1 MASELKLILTDRPS
15 DAAQTVID
23 GGLAQYNEEQAGYRD
38 WRDLAV
44 LVMDPDDEVR
54 GGLLGRTSL
63 GLFFV
68 DLFYLPPEMRRSGI
82 GSRVFARAEEEA
94 VRRGCVSGVLFT
106 ISFQAPGFYS
116 RHGWREI
123 ARIPCLP
130 AGTSR
135 VVMSKNLTP

>member
-1 MASELKLILTDRPS
+1 MASMPQLILTDKPS
-15 DAAQTVID
+15 DAAQAVID
-23 GGLAQYNEEQAGYRD
+23 DGLARYNEEQAGYRD
-38 WRDLAV
+38 WCDLAV
-44 LVMDPDDEVR
+44 LVTDPDDEVR

-63 GLFFV
+63 GLYFV

-82 GSRVFARAEEEA
+82 GSRVFAMAEEEA
-94 VRRGCVSGVLFT
+94 VRRGCMSGVLFT

-116 RHGWREI
+116 RHGWREV

-135 VVMSKNLTP
+135 VVMSKNLAP

>member
-1 MASELKLILTDRPS
+1 MT
-15 DAAQTVID
+15 
-23 GGLAQYNEEQAGYRD
+23 
-38 WRDLAV
+38 
-44 LVMDPDDEVR
+44 DPDDEVR

-63 GLFFV
+63 GLYFV
-68 DLFYLPPEMRRSGI
+68 DLFYLPPEMRCAGI
-82 GSRVFARAEEEA
+82 GSRVFAMAEQEA

-116 RHGWREI
+116 RHGWREV

-135 VVMSKNLTP
+135 IVMSKNLTP

>member
-1 MASELKLILTDRPS
+1 MESEPRLILTDTPS
-15 DAAQTVID
+15 DAAQAII
-23 GGLAQYNEEQAGYRD
+23 GHGLAQYNEEQAGYRD

-44 LVMDPDDEVR
+44 VVTDATDEVR
-54 GGLLGRTSL
+54 GGLLRRTSL
-63 GLFFV
+63 GLLFV

-82 GSRVFARAEEEA
+82 GSRVFAMAEEEA
-94 VRRGCVSGVLFT
+94 VRRGCISGVLFT

-116 RHGWREI
+116 RHGWREV

-135 VVMSKNLTP
+135 VVMSKNLAP

>member
-1 MASELKLILTDRPS
+1 MASEPKLILTDRPS

-44 LVMDPDDEVR
+44 LVTDPNDAVR

-68 DLFYLPPEMRRSGI
+68 DLVYLPPEMRRSSI
-82 GSRVFARAEEEA
+82 GSRVFAMAEEEV
-94 VRRGCVSGVLFT
+94 VRRGCVSGALFT

-116 RHGWREI
+116 GHGWREI

-130 AGTSR
+130 AARAES
-135 VVMSKNLTP
+135 S

>member
-1 MASELKLILTDRPS
+1 MASAPKLILTDRPS
-15 DAAQTVID
+15 DAAQAVID
-23 GGLAQYNEEQAGYRD
+23 EGLAQYNEEQAGYRD

-44 LVMDPDDEVR
+44 LAMDPDDEVR

-82 GSRVFARAEEEA
+82 GSRVFAMAEEEA
-94 VRRGCVSGVLFT
+94 VRRGCVSCVLFT
-106 ISFQAPGFYS
+106 ISFQAPGFYA
-116 RHGWREI
+116 RHGWREV

-135 VVMSKNLTP
+135 IVMSKNLTP